1 VTESSSAFAE
11 FEKEYQKST
20 AARPEVIQAE
30 PVKKSAFTPSPYQQ
44 AIYDWIRDGQGNA
57 VVEAVAGSGKT
68 TTMIEALRLTHGK
81 VLFTAFNASIA
92 AELQR
97 RAPGHVRVATLHSLG
112 LRALRR
118 AYRDLEV
125 DNGGTKV
132 DAIVAAIWPETTER
146 AGNIRTVAKKMLS
159 LAKATLVDVADPS
172 AIDQMVTRF
181 GIECENDE
189 DLDGI
194 ADELPGMIDACKANP
209 RLIDFDDM
217 VWLPVVLGL
226 QSEKFDWVFVDEAQ
240 DMNRCQI
247 ELVMRALH
255 QSSRVCCVGDRRQS
269 IYGFRGADCEAIPGI
284 IDRLGAQTFPLSITY
299 RCPTKHVQ
307 LAQEIVPGI
316 QARPDAPEGI
326 IEHFRYLD
334 GVGLMVEGDL
344 VLCRTNAPLVKVA
357 FALIRAGKKAIIRGR
372 DIGTGLI
379 ALAKR
384 VGGRGW
390 QNMGVNE
397 FLTRL
402 ERHETREMAKL
413 VAAKKGAA
421 AAALDDKIQTIRV
434 LAEAVQTVR
443 ELVQKAEQLFSDG
456 TVGVVCS
463 SVHRAKGLESD
474 RVFIVAVDLMP
485 HPMAMQDWEI
495 DQEMNIK
502 YVALTRSKSEM
513 YFVEA
518 PPREKSRE

>member
-1 VTESSSAFAE
+1 MAESTSVFAE
-11 FEKEYQKST
+11 FEKEFQKT
-20 AARPEVIQAE
+20 APARQE
-30 PVKKSAFTPSPYQQ
+30 PVKVEAPKAAFAPSPYQQ
-44 AIYDWIRDGQGNA
+44 AIYDWISNGRGNA

-81 VLFTAFNASIA
+81 VLFTAFNSSIA

-125 DNGGTKV
+125 DNGGAKV

-146 AGNIRTVAKKMLS
+146 GANIRSVAKKMLA
-159 LAKATLVDVADPS
+159 LAKATLVDVSNPT

-189 DLDGI
+189 DLDVI
-194 ADELPGMIDACKANP
+194 ADELPTMVDACKANP
-209 RLIDFDDM
+209 RLVDFDDM

-240 DMNRCQI
+240 DMNRNQI
-247 ELVMRALH
+247 ELVMRTLH
-255 QSSRVCCVGDRRQS
+255 QGSRVCCVGDRRQS
-269 IYGFRGADCEAIPGI
+269 IYGFRGADSEAIPSI
-284 IDRLGAQTFPLSITY
+284 IERLGAQTFPLSITY
-299 RCPTKHVQ
+299 RCPVKHVR
-307 LAQEIVPGI
+307 LAQDIVPGI
-316 QARPDAPEGI
+316 QARPGAPDGSVE
-326 IEHFRYLD
+326 YLKYTD
-334 GVGLMVEGDL
+334 GVARMAESNL

-384 VGGRGW
+384 VGGKGW
-390 QNMGVNE
+390 QSMGISE

-402 ERHETREMAKL
+402 GRHEDREMAKL
-413 VAAKKGAA
+413 LAAKKGAA

-456 TVGVVCS
+456 TIGVVCS
-463 SVHRAKGLESD
+463 SVHRAKGLEAE
-474 RVFIVAVDLMP
+474 RVFVVAPELMP
-485 HPMAMQDWEI
+485 HPMAMQEWEI
-495 DQEMNIK
+495 VQEMNIK

-518 PPREKSRE
+518 PPRERSE